1 MFEFPFVSLRSHRET
16 LAAKDETIRLLR
28 ETIEHQTAAL
38 KAFDGLL
45 EALKPKPRVA
55 GAPGRIAEPRAQ
67 VNYADIDP
75 TDNEAL
81 KEAALRE
88 IGPGRHPAHHVLNR
102 IESIRRQIT
111 VAREAQMMR
120 AQQPGPPPPPEAIPA
135 AVNKLIEETV
145 AQGEQL
151 ATAEAS

>member
-28 ETIEHQTAAL
+28 ETIENQTAAL

-45 EALKPKPRVA
+45 ESLKPRPRTA
-55 GAPGRIAEPRAQ
+55 APGRIAEPQ
-67 VNYADIDP
+67 PPVNYADIDP
-75 TDNEAL
+75 SDNEAL
-81 KEAALRE
+81 MAAALRE
-88 IGPGRHPAHHVLNR
+88 LGPGKHTMHHVTNR
-102 IESIRRQIT
+102 VQSIRRQIT

-120 AQQPGPPPPPEAIPA
+120 AQQPGPPPPPEAIPE